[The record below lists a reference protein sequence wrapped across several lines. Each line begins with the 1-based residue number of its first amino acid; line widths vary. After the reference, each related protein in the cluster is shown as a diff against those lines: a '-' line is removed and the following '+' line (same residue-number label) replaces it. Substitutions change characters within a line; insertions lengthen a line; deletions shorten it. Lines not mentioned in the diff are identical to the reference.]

1 MKKFRWVGGGWGVEG
16 WRSVGRISAGKGAD
30 RDPKPS
36 GKRHR
41 RPNVQRD
48 RRFFFL
54 MVYLFPPVEVQP
66 AYGLRLLSPSCRPFY
81 CLAGDGIQ

>member
-1 MKKFRWVGGGWGVEG
+1 MGDGGLKGGGVWVEFQPA
-16 WRSVGRISAGKGAD
+16 RERTVTQSRQVKGIDVLTFSETDA
-30 RDPKPS
+30 S
-36 GKRHR
+36 
-41 RPNVQRD
+41 
-48 RRFFFL
+48 FFL